1 MYLFRPFVSVWQP
14 SRNAGWL
21 KKQQQITRRAKKNV
35 LFNEGKTKPIGLV
48 TSPFRLPQC
57 VRVCARACRLV
68 SKKEKQILVG
78 FFSPKKKKKNPFFP
92 AFSRPLLPRPLP
104 LSRKRQQKKEK
115 KPTNPTATL
124 GRPWVSPVSVK
135 VSLRGVGWRHYRG
148 FVHIYIYINVYISTR
163 KKTAK
168 TNEARTKR
176 NSWRVRLQDENLCFC
191 FFCRVSFW
199 FLLVTFFT
207 LTIFFL

>member
-1 MYLFRPFVSVWQP
+1 M
-14 SRNAGWL
+14 
-21 KKQQQITRRAKKNV
+21 
-35 LFNEGKTKPIGLV
+35 
-48 TSPFRLPQC
+48 
-57 VRVCARACRLV
+57 
-68 SKKEKQILVG
+68 KEKQNQLASSRPRFVSLSVSVCVRARVVWFPRKKNKFWLV
-78 FFSPKKKKKNPFFP
+78 FFLRKRKKNPFFP

-124 GRPWVSPVSVK
+124 DRPWVSPVSVK